1 MTKAPEVNPA
11 PNPFD
16 PAALRS
22 DHRQDFVRVHSPSAS
37 SIIDT
42 ATEAAARL
50 NLIRGRDN
58 KWRGRCPVCGYAKPT
73 LEMAVEQARIAVSC
87 NACGAVAGIAAMMGV
102 ATDIIIAPRA
112 AYLDACRVRA
122 MVTIERRID
131 ARPARLRPLRLPAD
145 FF

>member
-22 DHRQDFVRVHSPSAS
+22 DHRQDFVRVHSPSAF

-58 KWRGRCPVCGYAKPT
+58 KWHFDAGNPVASDNK
-73 LEMAVEQARIAVSC
+73 E
-87 NACGAVAGIAAMMGV
+87 
-102 ATDIIIAPRA
+102 
-112 AYLDACRVRA
+112 VRH
-122 MVTIERRID
+122 ER
-131 ARPARLRPLRLPAD
+131 
-145 FF
+145 